1 MMDFK
6 GGSLA
11 WSRQR
16 ESDGPESP
24 KTVQVISQ
32 MSNKYLYVEEE
43 YLYVWVLVAMIS
55 QMSKKY
61 FYVEEEYLCVWV

>member
-43 YLYVWVLVAMIS
+43 YLYVLVAMIS